1 MRYSFGMKTKYIMF
15 DLDGT
20 LMNTLADLRNSINP
34 ILESYGFPLLSDE
47 EVKAKLGHGFQNCI
61 RSILPENSRDELYE
75 EALNMF
81 VYYYDMNYFMESRPY
96 PGIPELLK
104 ELHESGHRLAVYSNK
119 AEKYTKKLIEMYFK
133 DIPFEE
139 VWGAVDEYPIKPD
152 PTRGEE
158 MIAAKGL
165 DRDTMYMVGDSGADR
180 QAATNLGIHSV
191 LVTWGYRSEE
201 KLKESG
207 PEFMAHNVSELRE
220 ILLNK

>member
-1 MRYSFGMKTKYIMF
+1 MKTKYIMF